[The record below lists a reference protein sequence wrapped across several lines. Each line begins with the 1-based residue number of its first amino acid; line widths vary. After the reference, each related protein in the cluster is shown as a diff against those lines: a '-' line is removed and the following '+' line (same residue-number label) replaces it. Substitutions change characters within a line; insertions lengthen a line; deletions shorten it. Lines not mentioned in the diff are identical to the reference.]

1 MFLENVAKRAF
12 GMGGAGA
19 TAAPPAE
26 TTPPPPE
33 PARRQPKIGV
43 ALGSGAARGWSHI
56 GVLKALEKHKI
67 PLHVIAGCSMG
78 AVAGACWAAGKLD
91 ELEDFARSLTRGR
104 VVGLMDLQISG
115 SGLIAGNRLRRR
127 LDRQIGNVTIEE
139 LPVAFAAI
147 ATELQTGHEVWLTR
161 GRVVDAVCA
170 SYALPGIFDAVNIG
184 GRWLVDGA
192 LVNPV
197 PVSAARALGADIVIA
212 VNMNG
217 DIATKGAVI
226 YSHGTAPSDA
236 PLPVSPEPSR
246 SFRDQVIDAATRIN
260 PFQRRGASGPSM
272 AGVMIDAFNIT
283 QDRIARSR
291 LAGDPPDF
299 LIAPRVGGI
308 GLFDFQRAAES
319 IEAGREATE
328 RAMEEIKLSIGRL
341 STVAA

>member
-1 MFLENVAKRAF
+1 MFFDAVTRRAF
-12 GMGGAGA
+12 GMGGAGES
-19 TAAPPAE
+19 APVSGQPY
-26 TTPPPPE
+26 PPK
-33 PARRQPKIGV
+33 RRQPKIGI

-56 GVLKALEKHKI
+56 GVLRALEAHGI

-91 ELEDFARSLTRGR
+91 DLEEFARGLTRTR
-104 VVGLMDLQISG
+104 VVGLMDIQIAG

-127 LDRQIGNVTIEE
+127 LDKQIGDLTIEA
-139 LPVAFAAI
+139 LPVAFAAV

-161 GRVVDAVCA
+161 GRLVDAICA
-170 SYALPGIFDAVNIG
+170 SYALPGIFEAVNIG

-217 DIATKGAVI
+217 DMATKGAVI
-226 YSHGTAPSDA
+226 YSHGTAPGDA
-236 PLPVSPEPSR
+236 PLPIEPEPTR
-246 SFRDQVIDAATRIN
+246 SFRDQVMDAATRIN
-260 PFQRRGASGPSM
+260 PFHRRDSAAPSL

-283 QDRIARSR
+283 QDRISRSR

-299 LIAPRVGGI
+299 LIAPRVGGV

-319 IEAGREATE
+319 IDAGREAAE
-328 RAMEEIKLSIGRL
+328 RVIEEIKLSIGQL
-341 STVAA
+341 AKTA